1 MSMKRGKAG
10 DLYGLS
16 VEHLQYS
23 HPILCCVL
31 AKLFN
36 WFMHI
41 GRVPSHLGI
50 SCTIHFLKAILVV
63 ILSSQSRISWVFP
76 KVLLCQR
83 FLSIAFCVALVIFK
97 YTR

>member
-1 MSMKRGKAG
+1 MAYTTACTTVQAVMYMKRGKAA

-36 WFMHI
+36 WLMHI
-41 GRVPSHLGI
+41 GRVPSHFGI
-50 SCTIHFLKAILVV
+50 SYTIHFLKAILVL
-63 ILSSQSRISWVFP
+63 IESSQSRISGAFP
-76 KVLLCQR
+76 
-83 FLSIAFCVALVIFK
+83 
-97 YTR
+97 